1 MDKSN
6 PLDILGR
13 RALHAM
19 RRTEAALS
27 PWVRRAL
34 RRQHQTIEHAHL
46 AMSLNE
52 LPLRR
57 LRRRVARQ
65 LNEDG
70 SLAGD
75 MGSLSPELVQR
86 FTDRVVN
93 RLPMRKIA
101 AKYEAA
107 TAEKGD
113 QTSDE
118 LPSTAMPLVNS
129 YGNEAATHSSPK
141 NQDADSA
148 PMLTAAD
155 VIARLQTQMPNAG
168 TQGNTPTQPS
178 STQTS
183 AATPSR
189 LQRIQAARETTERA
203 SISNS
208 ANTEKSP
215 LASNPVARPNTGA
228 IRRFSRVE
236 EVSPAAKN
244 STPVSTTAQPRN
256 RAARSTSLPAAAPTD
271 NDASK
276 DDDSRTGSAQDPL
289 ASIPTKQPQA
299 AAPKTKEIAASTP
312 AVLPAVTRSFAPT
325 LTTAPTITSGSVPIQ
340 RSEMPET
347 DFAIHQQAEQ
357 QMASAA
363 TSRATPVQRLAHTPR
378 LLQAKR
384 KSAQLR
390 KDIADALGSATTES
404 GSTSEPQVAKSN
416 TKPPI
421 TRSPAQASNPVGN
434 LQASEMQGIQSLN
447 PTTTQIRKL
456 PSDREGTTQ
465 TNQEISSQ
473 PELSSPSMQRSSL
486 HERVSDTPHSIDSTF
501 ATPIAFEEPAAKSPQ
516 MMRHESKFEQAQ
528 RSADPQT
535 RPVANIDATQD
546 LVDGGV
552 TGAQPRINISE
563 VDMPLARQSHL
574 QRGGRHGNE
583 VDTDTHVSDETSQQN
598 AFDTSA
604 ISKLAET
611 EAKASQPTLN
621 RSIDNAPL
629 TSTATAVNTPTIAA
643 NTLQPTIERHI
654 DDPLEPN
661 IASRSEKPSVVSH
674 TADEIESAKL
684 QRAGIARPSNENRN
698 TTSESTT
705 PATRQI
711 VRLPTEI
718 QFDSQQFEAT
728 PGLSGAAQ
736 PDAHLGTSPLTEA
749 LDMPL
754 VQRSKQA
761 VTDEGASDSTV
772 EVNAP
777 IMHVGASK
785 VATRKSEATRQG
797 TEPSVALSQQNR
809 LHH

>member
-1 MDKSN
+1 MDTSN

-34 RRQHQTIEHAHL
+34 RRQHQPTEHAHL

-183 AATPSR
+183 AVTPSR
-189 LQRIQAARETTERA
+189 LQRIQAARETTEQA

-208 ANTEKSP
+208 ANTEKST

-244 STPVSTTAQPRN
+244 STPASTAAQPRN
-256 RAARSTSLPAAAPTD
+256 RATRSTSLPAAAQTD

-276 DDDSRTGSAQDPL
+276 DDDSRTGSAD
-289 ASIPTKQPQA
+289 
-299 AAPKTKEIAASTP
+299 E
-312 AVLPAVTRSFAPT
+312 
-325 LTTAPTITSGSVPIQ
+325 
-340 RSEMPET
+340 
-347 DFAIHQQAEQ
+347 
-357 QMASAA
+357 AA
-363 TSRATPVQRLAHTPR
+363 TS
-378 LLQAKR
+378 
-384 KSAQLR
+384 SC
-390 KDIADALGSATTES
+390 TENK
-404 GSTSEPQVAKSN
+404 GDCCLN
-416 TKPPI
+416 T
-421 TRSPAQASNPVGN
+421 RC
-434 LQASEMQGIQSLN
+434 
-447 PTTTQIRKL
+447 
-456 PSDREGTTQ
+456 
-465 TNQEISSQ
+465 
-473 PELSSPSMQRSSL
+473 
-486 HERVSDTPHSIDSTF
+486 F
-501 ATPIAFEEPAAKSPQ
+501 ACC
-516 MMRHESKFEQAQ
+516 H
-528 RSADPQT
+528 
-535 RPVANIDATQD
+535 
-546 LVDGGV
+546 
-552 TGAQPRINISE
+552 
-563 VDMPLARQSHL
+563 
-574 QRGGRHGNE
+574 
-583 VDTDTHVSDETSQQN
+583 
-598 AFDTSA
+598 
-604 ISKLAET
+604 
-611 EAKASQPTLN
+611 
-621 RSIDNAPL
+621 
-629 TSTATAVNTPTIAA
+629 
-643 NTLQPTIERHI
+643 
-654 DDPLEPN
+654 
-661 IASRSEKPSVVSH
+661 
-674 TADEIESAKL
+674 
-684 QRAGIARPSNENRN
+684 
-698 TTSESTT
+698 
-705 PATRQI
+705 
-711 VRLPTEI
+711 
-718 QFDSQQFEAT
+718 
-728 PGLSGAAQ
+728 
-736 PDAHLGTSPLTEA
+736 
-749 LDMPL
+749 PL
-754 VQRSKQA
+754 VCA
-761 VTDEGASDSTV
+761 
-772 EVNAP
+772 NP
-777 IMHVGASK
+777 
-785 VATRKSEATRQG
+785 
-797 TEPSVALSQQNR
+797 
-809 LHH
+809 HHSAHNNLGVSPNPG